1 MARHVY
7 RPPRGKFTGIFA
19 VIGGLIATVAVFVA
33 IPLSQKLSQ
42 FLDPSSAEAPEIVV
56 EPPEEMDFETEEPPE
71 EVEEEPEPE
80 EMVEEATDLDLGIDL
95 GDLTAGTGGGFV
107 MDIPN
112 FNMKGGDDAFGG
124 DLDAPPQPT
133 RKFPPTYPSSLL
145 SKGIGGRVMVS
156 CTVDPTGKVIATSIK
171 SSSGHP
177 DLDKA
182 AINAV
187 NRWKFKPGTRGGK
200 KVKSIAVVPFNFEVK
215 KS

>member
-7 RPPRGKFTGIFA
+7 RPPRGKFTSIFA

-42 FLDPSSAEAPEIVV
+42 FLDPNLPEPPELVV
-56 EPPEEMDFETEEPPE
+56 EPPDDLDFETEDPPE
-71 EVEEEPEPE
+71 EIEEEPEPE
-80 EMVEEATDLDLGIDL
+80 EMVEEASDLDLGIDL

-107 MDIPN
+107 MEIPD
-112 FNMKGGDDAFGG
+112 FGMKGGDDTFGG

-145 SKGIGGRVMVS
+145 SKGIGGRVLVS
-156 CTVDPTGKVIATSIK
+156 CTIDPSGKVIATSIK

-187 NRWKFKPGTRGGK
+187 NRWKFKPGTKGGK
-200 KVKSIAVVPFNFEVK
+200 PIKSIAVVPFNFEVNK
-215 KS
+215 G

>member
-7 RPPRGKFTGIFA
+7 RPPRGKFTGLFA
-19 VIGGLIATVAVFVA
+19 VIGGLIATIAVFVA

-42 FLDPSSAEAPEIVV
+42 MLDPKQAEPPEMTV

-80 EMVEEATDLDLGIDL
+80 EMVEESSDLDLGIDL
-95 GDLTAGTGGGFV
+95 GDLTGGTGGGFV
-107 MDIPN
+107 MEIPN
-112 FNMKGGDDAFGG
+112 FSMKGGDDSFGG

-133 RKFPPTYPSSLL
+133 SKIPPTYPSSLL
-145 SKGIGGRVMVS
+145 SQGKGGRVLIS
-156 CTVDPTGKVIATSIK
+156 CTIDATGKVVGTTIK
-171 SSSGHP
+171 QSSGHP

-200 KVKSIAVVPFNFEVK
+200 NVKSVAVVPFNFEVK

>member
-7 RPPRGKFTGIFA
+7 RPPRGKFTGLFA
-19 VIGGLIATVAVFVA
+19 VIGGLVATIAVFVA

-42 FLDPSSAEAPEIVV
+42 MLDPKQSEAPEISV

-80 EMVEEATDLDLGIDL
+80 EMVEESSNLDLGIDL
-95 GDLTAGTGGGFV
+95 GDLTGGTGGGFV
-107 MDIPN
+107 MEIPN
-112 FNMKGGDDAFGG
+112 FSMKGGEDSFGG

-133 RKFPPTYPSSLL
+133 SKIPPTYPSSLL
-145 SKGIGGRVMVS
+145 SQGKGGRVLIS
-156 CTVDPTGKVIATSIK
+156 CTIDATGKVVGTTIK
-171 SSSGHP
+171 QSSGHP
-177 DLDKA
+177 ELDKA

-200 KVKSIAVVPFNFEVK
+200 NVKSVAVVPFNFEVK
-215 KS
+215 KG